1 MIRPLRNYI
10 IVKREAAE
18 TTSALGIIIPEA
30 AQKSSDV
37 GTVVAAGP
45 GNLERGERVP
55 LDVEVGDR
63 VMFAQFTGKEV
74 EVDGEPML
82 MMVDTDCYGVM
93 E

>member
-10 IVKREAAE
+10 IVSREAAE

-74 EVDGEPML
+74 EVDGQSML
-82 MMVDTDCYGVM
+82 MMLDTDVYGVM

>member
-10 IVKREAAE
+10 IVSREAAE

-30 AQKSSDV
+30 AQKTSDHGV
-37 GTVVAAGP
+37 IVACGP
-45 GNLERGERVP
+45 GILERGERVP

-74 EVDGEPML
+74 EVDGESML
-82 MMVDTDCYGVM
+82 MMLDTDVYGIV